1 MACLVTQNTQL
12 KDQPKLFES
21 AKDPRL
27 VLGTIVRV
35 ETTVDVLS
43 EITGKAEF
51 ISAQLMD
58 ESGTNISRLAPSIKR
73 VFEDIS
79 EQGKK
84 AVNPKKRKTCDLS
97 SEISSPS
104 VPVKAECMSISLRN
118 EPGVNIKNLPPEV
131 IQHIAKFSDVDSV
144 NSLAC
149 TSKHMN
155 YELNNN
161 SLWNYIYHR
170 ETRQLLEHIERKMQS
185 RVFKRGMRLWI
196 PLILL
201 KDRIKSN
208 LNNLLYRR
216 PLNWKKLYKSEN
228 NGYEAICR
236 NYHHL

>member
-1 MACLVTQNTQL
+1 
-12 KDQPKLFES
+12 
-21 AKDPRL
+21 
-27 VLGTIVRV
+27 
-35 ETTVDVLS
+35 
-43 EITGKAEF
+43 
-51 ISAQLMD
+51 
-58 ESGTNISRLAPSIKR
+58 
-73 VFEDIS
+73 
-79 EQGKK
+79 
-84 AVNPKKRKTCDLS
+84 
-97 SEISSPS
+97 
-104 VPVKAECMSISLRN
+104 
-118 EPGVNIKNLPPEV
+118 
-131 IQHIAKFSDVDSV
+131 
-144 NSLAC
+144 LAC

-236 NYHHL
+236 NYHHLWSVRIYNMDNIKSLTTRIVTHKWHNNSQTLHRIQKIRQSVEFRNFFAIEKLFPTIYYPENKITLILKTFPLVFSSKVENNSLGYFFLLFSVSKSFISLLQIHNTQDT